1 MILARTVKGKGL
13 RLTEGKYEW
22 HSKVASA
29 AELRTVA
36 EELAIEEVP
45 A

>member
-1 MILARTVKGKGL
+1 MTVKGKGL

-29 AELRTVA
+29 AELRAAA
-36 EELAIEEVP
+36 EELAIEEVN